1 MKEAR
6 GEHSEA
12 VIDRENSFP
21 PSLVLVFPYLASSK
35 SLLAWL
41 AFLTT
46 QTGMQAKKTDW
57 PSYDISTWL
66 PGKKAGEK

>member
-1 MKEAR
+1 MKQAR

-46 QTGMQAKKTDW
+46 QTGMQAKKTD
-57 PSYDISTWL
+57 
-66 PGKKAGEK
+66 